1 MEMETTE
8 GGAMRARV
16 GDRIILAA
24 ERIDEPTRDGEVLE
38 ARGPEGTPPFLVR
51 WSDGHTALF
60 YPGPGSILRIG
71 PTDTAGAPAEQTDVA
86 AAALGATTPV
96 ATAIPVTP
104 AGPRAKPLGHVR
116 EWTVRISIFESGD
129 DTSANIVLLSD
140 APQQLRARGTSHR
153 SSHDTSVPEIG
164 DEVAVAR
171 ALRHLADQLMDAA
184 ETDVSDMTGEEAR
197 IRAV

>member
-1 MEMETTE
+1 
-8 GGAMRARV
+8 MRARV

-51 WSDGHTALF
+51 WSDGHTALI

-71 PTDTAGAPAEQTDVA
+71 PTETTGPPAEPEAVVPAAPVSGRPTPVA
-86 AAALGATTPV
+86 AAL
-96 ATAIPVTP
+96 PVTP
-104 AGPRAKPLGHVR
+104 AAQGHLGHVR
-116 EWTVRISIFESGD
+116 EWSVRISIFESGD
-129 DTSANIVLLSD
+129 DTSANVVLLSD